1 MTFEEDEIEME
12 IMIKVFW
19 KMFCVRGRNENTI
32 CMLLIRAEE
41 NVKLLGQRGHPNM
54 LTLNILFKHEKKEEN
69 KTKNCVQIYSGRNSP
84 NFPTLTF
91 SGLLRLGLSLF
102 TCLLLKKLNYRF
114 SHLILAV

>member
-41 NVKLLGQRGHPNM
+41 NVNLLGHPNM